1 MSNEGIDVP
10 AAYISILIGTVSREN
25 PFFCIISEIIDR
37 SKLNCIC
44 CLISI
49 IDS

>member
-1 MSNEGIDVP
+1 MSLLHIFRFLSAQFPEKIH
-10 AAYISILIGTVSREN
+10 
-25 PFFCIISEIIDR
+25 FFCIISEIIDR